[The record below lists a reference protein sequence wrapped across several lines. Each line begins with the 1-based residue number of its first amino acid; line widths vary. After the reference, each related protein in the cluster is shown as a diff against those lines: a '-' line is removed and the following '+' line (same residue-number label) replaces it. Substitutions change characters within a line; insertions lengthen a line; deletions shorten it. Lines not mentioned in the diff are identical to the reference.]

1 MGAGGMKLILEFL
14 ACASIFGACWLT
26 LTAAWVLQ

>member
-1 MGAGGMKLILEFL
+1 MIRFLCELI
-14 ACASIFGACWLT
+14 AAASIFGACWLA